1 MAMYGGGFGGDSIA
15 SVDTAGEGYFIGVSI
30 YIIKTDNN
38 LIVAAVNQTRAF
50 QFVLPFRAKVSNII
64 TEVLTAGAAGKK
76 YGVGLYDKDKN
87 LLFKTAALDANSQTV
102 QSDTL
107 AASVTLEPGVYW
119 FAQTCDDAATSFRV
133 LPTETDQAFGPVNEN
148 TVRGGT
154 AANNGT
160 AGVLP
165 ATLGVITAATS
176 REVAF
181 TVFEP

>member
-1 MAMYGGGFGGDSIA
+1 MSGRLPRLPGVVA
-15 SVDTAGEGYFIGVSI
+15 SVDTAGEGYFIGVTINVGS
-30 YIIKTDNN
+30 TDGG
-38 LIVAAVNQTRAF
+38 LIVSGVNQTWAR

-64 TEVLTAGAAGKK
+64 TEVTTAGASGKK

-107 AASVTLEPGVYW
+107 ATSVTLEPGVYW
-119 FAQTCDDAATSFRV
+119 LASTCDDAATGFRV
-133 LPTETDQAFGPVNEN
+133 LTTETDQSFGPVNEN

-154 AANNGT
+154 AANASS

-165 ATLGVITAATS
+165 ATLGTISANTS
-176 REVAF
+176 REVLFA
-181 TVFEP
+181 VFEP